1 MKTNRI
7 ATLAAAVL
15 TLFCATSCDDTTETV
30 GSSLTNQVDQF
41 TLLTDTF
48 EVKTRSI
55 TVDSVLSRSMYSY
68 LGHIMDPETQSYV
81 TANYSTEFAV
91 LEDFNVTSRYP
102 EEDSIRSV
110 DAEGKVVADS
120 CVLRIFLNSSVGDS
134 LNPMRLTAYE
144 MATPVQEGVSYYTN
158 YDVEKA
164 GLLRNDGKEIKLNKV
179 YTPLDL
185 NLSDSLR
192 GLVVDKT
199 NLQSISIPLNNKYID
214 RDGKEY
220 NNYGSYLMR
229 KYYEDAANYRN
240 SYNFAHRVCPGF
252 FFKTTDGLG
261 VMSEVFVTELYTY
274 YRYESEDSV
283 YNGVAYLSGT
293 EEVMQTTQISNDK
306 QVIEQLAADNTCTYL
321 KAPAG
326 IFTEVELPVEQ
337 IKLGHE
343 NDSLSSAR
351 IIFQRINT
359 QEEQAFSQP
368 SYILM
373 IPKDSLY
380 TFFDN
385 KNLNDNKSP
394 YLATYN
400 ASDNTYAFNNISGM
414 ITTMYNIWKSGNG
427 GTDWNKVV
435 LVPVAVTTSTSTASS
450 SITNIAN
457 EMSLKSTRLVGG
469 SANPRN
475 PITIS
480 IIYNKL
486 TKD

>member
-1 MKTNRI
+1 
-7 ATLAAAVL
+7 
-15 TLFCATSCDDTTETV
+15 
-30 GSSLTNQVDQF
+30 
-41 TLLTDTF
+41 
-48 EVKTRSI
+48 
-55 TVDSVLSRSMYSY
+55 
-68 LGHIMDPETQSYV
+68 
-81 TANYSTEFAV
+81 
-91 LEDFNVTSRYP
+91 
-102 EEDSIRSV
+102 
-110 DAEGKVVADS
+110 
-120 CVLRIFLNSSVGDS
+120 
-134 LNPMRLTAYE
+134 
-144 MATPVQEGVSYYTN
+144 
-158 YDVEKA
+158 
-164 GLLRNDGKEIKLNKV
+164 
-179 YTPLDL
+179 
-185 NLSDSLR
+185 
-192 GLVVDKT
+192 
-199 NLQSISIPLNNKYID
+199 
-214 RDGKEY
+214 
-220 NNYGSYLMR
+220 
-229 KYYEDAANYRN
+229 
-240 SYNFAHRVCPGF
+240 
-252 FFKTTDGLG
+252 
-261 VMSEVFVTELYTY
+261 MSEVFVTELYTY

-385 KNLNDNKSP
+385 KNLNDNKSS